1 MKTQT
6 ACLLLLLATSV
17 GCGPSEQDGGNA
29 SRPVQL
35 RPLSP
40 FTQYFDA
47 PTGKGRS
54 TYYYVEP
61 PVQLDAAFR
70 RRLQSAIETKEK
82 TDGNATMSVH
92 SIYVYRA
99 TGDIGKQ
106 FTGSADILR
115 GQHARQLL
123 SFTRWTG
130 EQLDIF
136 YLIDDGAVVYDLLE
150 DKPVSPNWEF
160 K

>member
-1 MKTQT
+1 
-6 ACLLLLLATSV
+6 
-17 GCGPSEQDGGNA
+17 
-29 SRPVQL
+29 
-35 RPLSP
+35 
-40 FTQYFDA
+40 
-47 PTGKGRS
+47 
-54 TYYYVEP
+54 
-61 PVQLDAAFR
+61 
-70 RRLQSAIETKEK
+70 
-82 TDGNATMSVH
+82 MSVH